1 MERELKVQLKVFDKL
16 WSEYEHKYIS
26 ELMTIEEKARRP
38 VSRAIE
44 AVMQLKRE
52 EKREIECGKVV
63 TGGQSKQS
71 IQFKKKLVDC
81 FREMNSV
88 ANLEGKGRDD
98 LGVDILIEA
107 ERVLTQ
113 ISSAESI
120 TLRKLAKNITQIFGQ
135 LKSLMMTYATNIEV
149 VDPQLK
155 NNEVE
160 VYVYIS
166 HTQIIFLIE
175 INKI

>member
-44 AVMQLKRE
+44 AVMQLNRE
-52 EKREIECGKVV
+52 EQREIESGKVV
-63 TGGQSKQS
+63 TGGQSAQS
-71 IQFKKKLVDC
+71 IQLKKKLVDC

-98 LGVDILIEA
+98 LGVGILIEA

-113 ISSAESI
+113 ISAAESI

-135 LKSLMMTYATNIEV
+135 LKSLMMTYSANIEV

-155 NNEVE
+155 NNEV
-160 VYVYIS
+160 VYF
-166 HTQIIFLIE
+166 IICLTLKLYF
-175 INKI
+175 

>member
-38 VSRAIE
+38 VSRAIK
-44 AVMQLKRE
+44 AVLNLRKL
-52 EKREIECGKVV
+52 EKKEIRSGKVV
-63 TGGQSKQS
+63 TGGQG
-71 IQFKKKLVDC
+71 VDSVVYKTQMVNC
-81 FREMNSV
+81 LREMNSV

-107 ERVLTQ
+107 ENVLTQ
-113 ISSAESI
+113 ISSAESV
-120 TLRKLAKNITQIFGQ
+120 TLRKLAKNITHVFEK
-135 LKSLMMTYATNIEV
+135 LKNLMITYSANIEV

-155 NNEVE
+155 NNEVS
-160 VYVYIS
+160 I
-166 HTQIIFLIE
+166 
-175 INKI
+175 

>member
-44 AVMQLKRE
+44 AVMQLNRE
-52 EKREIECGKVV
+52 ERREIESGKVV
-63 TGGQSKQS
+63 TGGQSAQS

-98 LGVDILIEA
+98 LGVGILIEA

-113 ISSAESI
+113 ISAAESI

-135 LKSLMMTYATNIEV
+135 LKSLMMTYSANIEV

-155 NNEVE
+155 NNEV
-160 VYVYIS
+160 VYF
-166 HTQIIFLIE
+166 IICLTLKLYF
-175 INKI
+175 